1 MARGHASN
9 IVVREAPVPEIPPDE
24 PKVVIAL
31 ETDPRKVPTHRRLL
45 EGREAALSGGDGARA
60 AMLPVHAG
68 GPSQEPVPRAAA
80 AAGGREARP
89 AQSQQTTQP
98 SARLPTLPRRGTSE
112 GEDPAAP
119 GAGTHALPG
128 AAGARAQREA
138 SAPWL
143 RTALVV
149 VFFGLAGGAAL
160 RLRARSEHVEVRPLH
175 AAHLSLPALEPQAI
189 TPLPLTAEPTPAE
202 PPIARSEAA
211 SPATTTPAPT
221 AAPPPSPPQAPAPNA
236 EPARHVARAAAAKP
250 AFTPPFQLPFE
261 KN

>member
-1 MARGHASN
+1 M
-9 IVVREAPVPEIPPDE
+9 
-24 PKVVIAL
+24 IAL

-45 EGREAALSGGDGARA
+45 EGREAALSGRDGARA

-68 GPSQEPVPRAAA
+68 GLSQEQEPRAAA
-80 AAGGREARP
+80 ASGREARP

-112 GEDPAAP
+112 GNPAGP
-119 GAGTHALPG
+119 GADMRAVPE
-128 AAGARAQREA
+128 AAGAKARSEA

-143 RTALVV
+143 RTALIVV
-149 VFFGLAGGAAL
+149 VFGLAGGAAL
-160 RLRARSEHVEVRPLH
+160 RLRARSERVDVRPLH

-189 TPLPLTAEPTPAE
+189 APLPLTAEPAPAE
-202 PPIARSEAA
+202 PPVARAEAA
-211 SPATTTPAPT
+211 SPAAATAPAPA
-221 AAPPPSPPQAPAPNA
+221 AAPPPSPSPAPASNA
-236 EPARHVARAAAAKP
+236 EPPRHAARASTAKR